1 MSDQVFHFAEWKR
14 THTCGELT
22 AKHVGEDVKLNGWVH
37 RYRDLGGLI
46 FFDLRDRYGITQVVF
61 RPEILD
67 SESMDK
73 AGKVRAEFVIAVIGK
88 IERRPEGTANID
100 LGTGEIEIIVTDF
113 VILNSAKTPPF
124 EIEDASSASE
134 DLRLRYRYLDLRRG
148 PMRDRMILRHRFAKA
163 VRDWFDDAGFL
174 EIETPLLIR
183 STPEG
188 ARDYVVP
195 SRVQK
200 GKFYALPQSPQ
211 LLKQILM
218 VSGFDRYFQLARCLR
233 DEDLRSDRQPEHTQ
247 IDVEMSFVTQDDV
260 FSVVEG
266 MMSHAFSHA
275 ADIKIDTPFPRHT
288 YAEVMRRF
296 GSDKPD
302 TRFGLELFDAG
313 EVFAETE
320 FQAFSGSL
328 RSGGTIAGL
337 CVPGGGTMS
346 RKELDGLT
354 ELAKSAGAKGLVWL
368 ARTDSGVRG
377 PAAKFLSESELSRLW
392 EVACCSAGDLVLM
405 VADFAVV
412 ALPVLGKIRLHLGF
426 KLELV
431 NTSQWNCLWVTDFPL
446 FEFKAD
452 AGRYDAM
459 HNIVSSPVSE
469 DEALLEEGFES
480 KLQWGDPDHPWSR
493 MKANQYDLV
502 LNGSELASGGIRI
515 HRSALQRK
523 VLNIMGISDERAERM
538 FGFLLE
544 SLDYGAP
551 PHGGIALGLDRII
564 ALIAGTDSI
573 RDVIAFPK
581 TTQAQS
587 LMDGAPTL
595 LEPEQL
601 AELGLVVR
609 PSPADTSS

>member
-1 MSDQVFHFAEWKR
+1 MRDQVIHFSEWKR

-22 AKHVGEDVKLNGWVH
+22 AKHVGEDVTLNGWVH

-61 RPEILD
+61 RPEVLD
-67 SESMDK
+67 SKKMSM
-73 AGKVRAEFVIAVIGK
+73 AGKVRAEFVIAVIGR
-88 IERRPEGTANID
+88 IERRPEGTANKD
-100 LGTGEIEIIVTDF
+100 LGTGEIEIMVTDF
-113 VILNSAKTPPF
+113 VILNRSRTPPF
-124 EIEDASSASE
+124 EIEDASGASE
-134 DLRLRYRYLDLRRG
+134 ELRLRYRYLDLRRG
-148 PMRDRMILRHRFAKA
+148 PMRDRIILRHRFAKA

-200 GKFYALPQSPQ
+200 GRFYALPQSPQ

-247 IDVEMSFVTQDDV
+247 IDIEMSFVTSDDV
-260 FSVVEG
+260 FKVVEG

-275 ADIKIDTPFPRHT
+275 ADIEISTPFPRHT
-288 YAEVMRRF
+288 YAEVMRKF

-302 TRFGLELFDAG
+302 TRFGLELFDAS
-313 EVFAETE
+313 EVFADTE
-320 FQAFSGSL
+320 FKAFSESL

-354 ELAKSAGAKGLVWL
+354 DLAKSAGAKGLVWL
-368 ARTDSGVRG
+368 ARADSGVRG

-392 EVACCSAGDLVLM
+392 EVAGCNAGDLVLM
-405 VADFAVV
+405 VADFASV

-426 KLELV
+426 KLKLV
-431 NTSQWNCLWVTDFPL
+431 NTSLWNFLWVTDFPL
-446 FEFKAD
+446 FEFKPD

-469 DEALLEEGFES
+469 DEALLEEGFSS
-480 KLQWGDPDHPWSR
+480 KLQLGDPNHPWSR
-493 MKANQYDLV
+493 IIANQYDLV

-515 HRSALQRK
+515 NRSALQRK
-523 VLNIMGISDERAERM
+523 VLNIMGISDDRAERM

-564 ALIAGTDSI
+564 ALLAGTDSI

-581 TTQAQS
+581 TAQAQS
-587 LMDGAPTL
+587 LMDGAPTT

-609 PSPADTSS
+609 QSPADTSS